1 MTCAVADVVVAIVA
15 QRHIDDATLG
25 EVAQVVEAALEG
37 MAVLYAEH
45 DALSALVLVLPQ
57 VVGRTG
63 NSDMLA
69 VFGDDGLY
77 LVEDVVG
84 VLLGMLGKRHGLR

>member
-1 MTCAVADVVVAIVA
+1 MA
-15 QRHIDDATLG
+15 QRHIDDAALG

-37 MAVLYAEH
+37 VAVLDAQH

-57 VVGRTG
+57 VVGG
-63 NSDMLA
+63 AGYGDMLA
-69 VFGDDGLY
+69 MLVDDSLY
-77 LVEDVVG
+77 LVKDVVG